1 MSEVFS
7 LATESYS
14 FRITDTTGREITIP
28 ATAAEDFPYFT
39 VDQQQDAWR
48 YYAENG
54 YTVIRNLIPDDHCD
68 AAVHWFEAEIKPYKG
83 YIYRQTTANP
93 ERHVFTSHGM
103 MLNPILNIQSLD
115 KRRFPKFLDTGLAIL
130 THRDVQTIVRG
141 LLSGSAG
148 KVVQSMYFEGNPAT
162 WAHQDTYYLDAENIG
177 AMTAGWF
184 AMEDIAPGAGRF
196 FIYPKSH
203 LIDMTKNGGDFDVA
217 FNHGKY
223 KQLVIDVIRRYGL
236 ECRAPALR
244 KGDVLFWSSKTMH
257 GSLPTTQPQYPR
269 SSFTAHYIPEQSRL
283 LQFQARYRG
292 LKVES
297 IGGVSVHRP
306 KDLSRAS
313 RRAVLWV
320 ETTFPRTFQ
329 AAKKLAIKA
338 FTG

>member
-1 MSEVFS
+1 MSEALS
-7 LATESYS
+7 LATEPYS
-14 FRITDTTGREITIP
+14 FRITDTTGREISIP

-39 VDQQQDAWR
+39 VDQQGDAWR

-54 YTVIRNLIPDDHCD
+54 YTVIRNLIPADYCD
-68 AAVHWFEAEIKPYKG
+68 AAVRWFGTEIKPYKG

-93 ERHVFTSHGM
+93 ERHVFTDHGL
-103 MLNPILNIQSLD
+103 MLNPILNIQSVD
-115 KRRFPKFLDTGLAIL
+115 KRHFPKFLDTGLAIL
-130 THRDVQTIVRG
+130 THRDVQATVRG
-141 LLSGSAG
+141 LLGGSAG
-148 KVVQSMYFEGNPAT
+148 KLVQSMYFEGNPAT

-177 AMTAGWF
+177 TMTAGWF

-244 KGDVLFWSSKTMH
+244 KGDVLFWAAKTMH
-257 GSLPTTQPQYPR
+257 GSLPTTQPQYAR
-269 SSFTAHYIPEQSRL
+269 SSFTGHYIPEQSRL

-297 IGGVSVHRP
+297 INGVSVHRP
-306 KDLSRAS
+306 KDLSQPS
-313 RRAVLWV
+313 RRAMLWV

-329 AAKKLAIKA
+329 TAKKVAIKA